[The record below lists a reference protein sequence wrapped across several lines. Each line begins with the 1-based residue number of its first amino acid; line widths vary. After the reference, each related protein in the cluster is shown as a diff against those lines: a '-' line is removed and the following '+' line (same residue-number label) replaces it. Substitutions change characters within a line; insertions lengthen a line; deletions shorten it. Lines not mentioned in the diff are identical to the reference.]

1 MFKGVAVSKNFLY
14 GVDVIYDIKFI
25 IKMIRKSVNSL
36 NLNEIVL

>member
-1 MFKGVAVSKNFLY
+1 MELLFQNFFLY
-14 GVDVIYDIKFI
+14 GVDVINDIKFI